1 MIAIV
6 DYGVGNLAS
15 VKKALATVGA
25 DAELVRDPDRLASA
39 DAIVLPGVGN
49 FGHCAR
55 EFARYGFA
63 APVTAARE
71 KGTPI
76 LGVCVGMQLLFEG
89 SDEDASAR
97 GLAFLPGR
105 VVRMKGGV
113 RVPQMGWNDVRL
125 VGAGHPWL
133 SEIRDGDYFYFVH
146 SYVPEPE
153 GDATLAT
160 VEYGGPRAAI
170 VGADD
175 LLGVQFHPE
184 KSGANGLR
192 LLAEFARASEGRAP
206 HARASTTSPER
217 ESHRALRAAP
227 DAAKRTWPKA
237 RD

>member
-25 DAELVRDPDRLASA
+25 DAELVRDPERLASA

-63 APVTAARE
+63 APVTAARRN
-71 KGTPI
+71 GTPI

-89 SDEDASAR
+89 SEEAEGEK
-97 GLAFLPGR
+97 GLGFLPGQ
-105 VVRMKGGV
+105 VIRMTGV
-113 RVPQMGWNDVRL
+113 PRVPQMGWNAVHL
-125 VGAGHPWL
+125 VGTHPWL

-146 SYVPEPE
+146 SYVPVPQ
-153 GDATLAT
+153 GDSTLAT
-160 VEYGGPRAAI
+160 VEYGRPRAAI

-192 LLAEFARASEGRAP
+192 LLETFARASEGRAP

-217 ESHRALRAAP
+217 GSHQALRAAP

>member
-15 VKKALATVGA
+15 VKKALAAVGA
-25 DAELVRDPDRLASA
+25 QADLVRDPERLASA

-63 APVTAARE
+63 APLLAARE
-71 KGTPI
+71 QGTPI

-89 SDEDASAR
+89 SEEAAGET
-97 GLAFLPGR
+97 GLGFLPGK
-105 VVRMKGGV
+105 VVRMTGV
-113 RVPQMGWNDVRL
+113 PRVPQMGWNDLHL
-125 VGAGHPWL
+125 VGTHPWL
-133 SEIRDGDYFYFVH
+133 SDVREGDYFYFVH
-146 SYVPEPE
+146 SYVPEPQD
-153 GDATLAT
+153 GATLAT
-160 VEYGGPRAAI
+160 VEYGGARAAI

-192 LLAEFARASEGRAP
+192 LLKAFARASEGRAP
-206 HARASTTSPER
+206 H
-217 ESHRALRAAP
+217 RAA
-227 DAAKRTWPKA
+227 
-237 RD
+237 

>member
-25 DAELVRDPDRLASA
+25 DAELVRDTERLASA

-63 APVTAARE
+63 APLAAARE
-71 KGTPI
+71 RRTPI

-97 GLAFLPGR
+97 GLGFLRGR

-113 RVPQMGWNDVRL
+113 RVPQMGWNDLHL
-125 VGAGHPWL
+125 VGTHPWL

-146 SYVPEPE
+146 SYVPEPN
-153 GDATLAT
+153 GDTTIAT

-192 LLAEFARASEGRAP
+192 LLTAFARRAEE
-206 HARASTTSPER
+206 RAS
-217 ESHRALRAAP
+217 AA
-227 DAAKRTWPKA
+227 A
-237 RD
+237 

>member
-25 DAELVRDPDRLASA
+25 DAELVRDPERLVSA
-39 DAIVLPGVGN
+39 EAIVLPGVGN

-55 EFARYGFA
+55 EFSRFGFA
-63 APVTAARE
+63 PALAAARE
-71 KGTPI
+71 RRTPI

-97 GLAFLPGR
+97 GLGFLPGR
-105 VVRMKGGV
+105 VSRMKGDI
-113 RVPQMGWNDVRL
+113 RVPQMGWNDLHL
-125 VGAGHPWL
+125 VGTHPWL

-153 GDATLAT
+153 RDAIVAT
-160 VEYGGPRAAI
+160 VDYGGSRAAI
-170 VGADD
+170 VGADE

-192 LLAEFARASEGRAP
+192 LLTAFAR
-206 HARASTTSPER
+206 
-217 ESHRALRAAP
+217 RAAQASS
-227 DAAKRTWPKA
+227 AAA
-237 RD
+237 